1 MEIFKE
7 LNNLGYKQYLPM
19 TVEELDTLNID
30 SVEFSIEAN
39 LAFDWFRENHKLN
52 SFIYT
57 PIDKIN
63 YCFEIKNI
71 LEFINDGD
79 LSEMQSGI
87 KYTYEEARLE
97 CLKKLIEIVKNK

>member
-39 LAFDWFRENHKLN
+39 LAFDWFREKGFRFNIQSHR
-52 SFIYT
+52 YT
-57 PIDKIN
+57 SV
-63 YCFEIKNI
+63 
-71 LEFINDGD
+71 EFFMVELYDGKRRTE
-79 LSEMQSGI
+79 LFGKSL
-87 KYTYEEARLE
+87 TYEEARLE
-97 CLKKLIEIVKNK
+97 CLKKLIKIVKNESK

>member
-39 LAFDWFRENHKLN
+39 LAFDWFREKGFRFNIQSHR
-52 SFIYT
+52 YT
-57 PIDKIN
+57 SV
-63 YCFEIKNI
+63 
-71 LEFINDGD
+71 EFFMVELYDGKRRTE
-79 LSEMQSGI
+79 LFGKSL
-87 KYTYEEARLE
+87 TYEEARLE
-97 CLKKLIEIVKNK
+97 CLKKLIEIIKNESK

>member
-39 LAFDWFRENHKLN
+39 LAFDWFREKGFRFNIQSHR
-52 SFIYT
+52 YT
-57 PIDKIN
+57 SV
-63 YCFEIKNI
+63 
-71 LEFINDGD
+71 EFFMVELYDGKRRTE
-79 LSEMQSGI
+79 LFGKSL
-87 KYTYEEARLE
+87 TYKEARLE
-97 CLKKLIEIVKNK
+97 CLKKLIEIVKNESK